1 MVSKREQIFPL
12 AISKGT
18 KIWIINRKGPL
29 KGISRKMVHSLSGKL
44 GIGNEIG
51 SEVDMEKN
59 EFHSSLIPL

>member
-1 MVSKREQIFPL
+1 
-12 AISKGT
+12 
-18 KIWIINRKGPL
+18 
-29 KGISRKMVHSLSGKL
+29 MVHSLSGKL